1 MRAYERLIQYAR
13 IHTASSEEGP
23 YRVPST
29 ERQFDLG
36 RLLVQQMQE
45 LGVTDARIDE
55 HCYVYGSLPAT
66 PGYEQAKKLGF
77 IAHMDTIPDFSGE
90 NVQPTL
96 VEKYAGGDIPLGSS
110 GRVLSPKDFPS
121 LDRMIGRTLI
131 VTDGTTVLGGDDK
144 AGVAEIMT
152 LIERLQKENLPHGP
166 LGFAFTPD
174 EEIGQGTDFFD
185 VHAFGCDFAYT
196 LDGGEEGEIEFE
208 NFNAASASFE
218 IKGFNVHPG
227 SAKNIMINAQLVA
240 MEINGMLPAAETPA
254 HTEGYEGFFHLT
266 DMEGNVEKASL
277 HYIVRDHNAQRLEG
291 RKATMELI
299 EKTINEKYGPG
310 TCLLTW
316 KNGYRNMAEKI
327 CGENYHLIENAVKA
341 CRLAGVEPLI
351 QPIRGGTDGAQLSF
365 MGLPCPNLG
374 VGGFGYHG
382 PYEHVSVEGM
392 DKALEIALHLVEL
405 YRDF

>member
-152 LIERLQKENLPHGP
+152 LNGCKKKTSPTDLSALPLPPMKRSARERISLTFMHS
-166 LGFAFTPD
+166 A
-174 EEIGQGTDFFD
+174 
-185 VHAFGCDFAYT
+185 VT
-196 LDGGEEGEIEFE
+196 L
-208 NFNAASASFE
+208 
-218 IKGFNVHPG
+218 
-227 SAKNIMINAQLVA
+227 
-240 MEINGMLPAAETPA
+240 
-254 HTEGYEGFFHLT
+254 
-266 DMEGNVEKASL
+266 
-277 HYIVRDHNAQRLEG
+277 
-291 RKATMELI
+291 
-299 EKTINEKYGPG
+299 
-310 TCLLTW
+310 
-316 KNGYRNMAEKI
+316 
-327 CGENYHLIENAVKA
+327 
-341 CRLAGVEPLI
+341 
-351 QPIRGGTDGAQLSF
+351 PIRWMEEKKARSSLRTS
-365 MGLPCPNLG
+365 MPPPLPL
-374 VGGFGYHG
+374 
-382 PYEHVSVEGM
+382 
-392 DKALEIALHLVEL
+392 
-405 YRDF
+405 R

>member
-208 NFNAASASFE
+208 NFNAASAS
-218 IKGFNVHPG
+218 
-227 SAKNIMINAQLVA
+227 SAELRVSTHSS
-240 MEINGMLPAAETPA
+240 PA
-254 HTEGYEGFFHLT
+254 
-266 DMEGNVEKASL
+266 
-277 HYIVRDHNAQRLEG
+277 
-291 RKATMELI
+291 
-299 EKTINEKYGPG
+299 
-310 TCLLTW
+310 LLS
-316 KNGYRNMAEKI
+316 
-327 CGENYHLIENAVKA
+327 
-341 CRLAGVEPLI
+341 
-351 QPIRGGTDGAQLSF
+351 Q
-365 MGLPCPNLG
+365 
-374 VGGFGYHG
+374 
-382 PYEHVSVEGM
+382 
-392 DKALEIALHLVEL
+392 
-405 YRDF
+405 